1 LTPYD
6 PVELRTSNK
15 PKKFHFDKKK
25 RMELTAHEKRAKKLK
40 WLRKLYKDAKNAE
53 LIQEQPQIASNID
66 KNTLEQ
72 LYENPFDDKRFLQLE
87 DEEFDDEVNNL
98 IEWCEDLDYEKY
110 IGNWHQL
117 ATSAYSG
124 AAQEKYNLTGGS
136 AANNLQ
142 MLMMRSG
149 LQGQDLLPGG
159 NITGNTVGISPSGG
173 NLIA

>member
-1 LTPYD
+1 
-6 PVELRTSNK
+6 
-15 PKKFHFDKKK
+15 
-25 RMELTAHEKRAKKLK
+25 MELTATNKRLKKLK

-53 LIQEQPQIASNID
+53 LISEQPQIAATLE
-66 KNTLEQ
+66 KNALEQ

-87 DEEFDDEVNNL
+87 DEDFDDEVNNL

-110 IGNWHQL
+110 IGNWHEL

-124 AAQEKYNLTGGS
+124 AAQEKYNLTGNT
-136 AANNLQ
+136 ANNLQ

-149 LQGQDLLPGG
+149 LQPNAQQDLFPGG
-159 NITGNTVGISPSGG
+159 NNTGNTVGISPSGA